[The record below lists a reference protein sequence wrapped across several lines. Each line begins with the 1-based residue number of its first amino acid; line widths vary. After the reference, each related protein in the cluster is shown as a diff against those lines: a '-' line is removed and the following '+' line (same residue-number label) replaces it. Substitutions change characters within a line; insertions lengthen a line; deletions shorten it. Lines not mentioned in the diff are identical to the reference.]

1 MKKKI
6 MMLILCVSVGA
17 FTAGCS
23 NTDNGGNTS
32 SASGSSS
39 GTASTASSASTDSS
53 AEDDIPVVDEDLPV
67 SDCVTLG
74 DYKGITLE
82 RKIQQVTDEDVESF
96 ISSVLTTAV
105 TDPDATVEE
114 GDTVDIAYVGKID
127 GEEFD
132 GGSTDSQTLVVG
144 AGGYI
149 DGFED
154 GLIGMKQDE
163 TKDLNLKFPEDY
175 RATDVAGKDVVFTV
189 TINAI
194 MRPQE
199 LTDEWVQENTD
210 YSNIDEYRQAQREQ
224 MEASNELSAEN
235 DLDSEALQAIL
246 DNAEIKQIPQ
256 SYITLGE
263 QMYEQIYSSYA
274 SIYGVTLDEFIEQ
287 YVGQETYDEEKA
299 AYSKQVAELA
309 LVVNAVSE
317 QEGWS
322 NEDEDYITR
331 FNNRVENSGLSE
343 EEYVE
348 QNGQEN
354 IDLSINQDRVLDLVL
369 ENATITDVTIDADG
383 NPV

>member
-1 MKKKI
+1 
-6 MMLILCVSVGA
+6 
-17 FTAGCS
+17 
-23 NTDNGGNTS
+23 
-32 SASGSSS
+32 
-39 GTASTASSASTDSS
+39 
-53 AEDDIPVVDEDLPV
+53 
-67 SDCVTLG
+67 
-74 DYKGITLE
+74 
-82 RKIQQVTDEDVESF
+82 
-96 ISSVLTTAV
+96 
-105 TDPDATVEE
+105 
-114 GDTVDIAYVGKID
+114 
-127 GEEFD
+127 
-132 GGSTDSQTLVVG
+132 
-144 AGGYI
+144 
-149 DGFED
+149 
-154 GLIGMKQDE
+154 MKQDE

-369 ENATITDVTIDADG
+369 ENATITDVTVDADG